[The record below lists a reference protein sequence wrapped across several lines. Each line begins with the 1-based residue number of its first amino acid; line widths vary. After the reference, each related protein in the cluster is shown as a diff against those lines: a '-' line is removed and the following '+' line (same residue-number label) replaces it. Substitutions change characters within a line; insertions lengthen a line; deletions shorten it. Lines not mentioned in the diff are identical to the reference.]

1 MPHTQIP
8 RLDFE
13 KIPEEFQGLWVVVR
27 VGETQTVIGQGQT
40 AEEALSASGVR
51 VDDETAVLTQVPT
64 DMPVAYMGQV
74 EPG

>member
-8 RLDFE
+8 RVDFGR
-13 KIPEEFQGLWVVVR
+13 IPEELQGLWVVVR
-27 VGETQTVIGQGQT
+27 IGKTQTIIGQGQT
-40 AEEALSASGVR
+40 AKEALSASGVG